1 MQDGLFTTGPGRPA
15 GASGPAS
22 PSLGLGAGT
31 TSAMVVGKKSG
42 KRTLAEVMDDDM
54 AAKRKRQ
61 EEAAGGSPAT
71 ATATPRMPTTSRFF
85 HAGQRSVSDPRGS
98 RRWSSAVAA
107 STTTTRSS
115 AAASASVPGSASQP
129 VAGSSGLSCREKE
142 MGQMHLRQEKENV
155 PCEESAD
162 ADDVDVSEDEDV
174 DMDMGAPDAVAQED
188 GYMSPTESTQ
198 WNWDSPDISSPLR
211 PGVRRKGG
219 GAAVDGDEDGWEDGI
234 DADVLSSSPIART
247 NAHTRLHMRKL
258 PSMVVERVVSRPLP
272 LRPVVNTSFS
282 ARNNRRKSLGGSS
295 NRECKKKNK
304 KNANSDEGVDTDT
317 DIDTRQGRGGPDL
330 RDVFDDWDEITSGG
344 EDLSE
349 DDDAYVD
356 GERDVID
363 STASSTP
370 GPITPAT
377 EYDEGGH
384 DHDHGH
390 TVLAYESTSEELEDE
405 DVDEDGERAAGAA
418 AAAARD
424 ATVAHGWWQR
434 WARSSG
440 TSVSVSAGIGSG
452 SGSGSRPDPGGHR
465 DRVRVF
471 SPSFHFCGLFDQCTH
486 VHSVDCLPFSSP
498 TILLSRPGSLM
509 WCSVLLSGLRAGC
522 WSLLV
527 VVGHTTSC
535 PLTTLLHHSAHSAAG
550 CGHLPIAPCSAGGNN
565 QPQRPQQQHEP
576 QAHLRRRETT
586 MTPDGRQRPPRGL
599 ADLQQRPHSA
609 PQGSKRKRLGFAVE
623 DLRPTASGRSRILAF
638 SSSSSEDVKT
648 TPQLGAGGANARRGS
663 GSGAMRPAS
672 TTEYGGSRN
681 RRVSGKD
688 ATATAATVSTRNR
701 LELEQFRCVSA
712 RSLRGLCA
720 AHLVWW
726 WRR

>member
-1 MQDGLFTTGPGRPA
+1 MRRARSFRYIEPSLAKQVAEGDACPISLLPMEDINPSFVPRALKTIPMNAKAPPSARTAVARPDKGKGRAKELPSEKPSNVGILKFFSPQVREAPATQDGSFATGPGRPA

-22 PSLGLGAGT
+22 PSLGLVAGT

-115 AAASASVPGSASQP
+115 AAASAYVSGAPGSASQP

-174 DMDMGAPDAVAQED
+174 DMGAPDAVTQED

-211 PGVRRKGG
+211 PGARRKRG
-219 GAAVDGDEDGWEDGI
+219 GAAAAAADADEDGWEDGI

-272 LRPVVNTSFS
+272 LRPVMNTSFS

-295 NRECKKKNK
+295 HNECKKKNK
-304 KNANSDEGVDTDT
+304 RNTDSEEGVDTDT
-317 DIDTRQGRGGPDL
+317 DTDIDIRQGRGGPDL
-330 RDVFDDWDEITSGG
+330 RDAFDDWDEITSGG

-356 GERDVID
+356 GDRDVID

-377 EYDEGGH
+377 EADEGGH

-440 TSVSVSAGIGSG
+440 SSSSASAGIRSG
-452 SGSGSRPDPGGHR
+452 SGSRSGHPRPDPGGHR

-471 SPSFHFCGLFDQCTH
+471 SQVSTSVGCSTSALMSNIVSIAFLFISDD
-486 VHSVDCLPFSSP
+486 SPFAA
-498 TILLSRPGSLM
+498 GFVNV
-509 WCSVLLSGLRAGC
+509 CSVLLSGAARR
-522 WSLLV
+522 LLV
-527 VVGHTTSC
+527 VAGHGGAHHLLSADDPFASFG
-535 PLTTLLHHSAHSAAG
+535 PLGGRLWTLTHCTLFR
-550 CGHLPIAPCSAGGNN
+550 L
-565 QPQRPQQQHEP
+565 
-576 QAHLRRRETT
+576 
-586 MTPDGRQRPPRGL
+586 RQRP
-599 ADLQQRPHSA
+599 A
-609 PQGSKRKRLGFAVE
+609 
-623 DLRPTASGRSRILAF
+623 
-638 SSSSSEDVKT
+638 
-648 TPQLGAGGANARRGS
+648 TP
-663 GSGAMRPAS
+663 
-672 TTEYGGSRN
+672 
-681 RRVSGKD
+681 
-688 ATATAATVSTRNR
+688 ATAAAQAAGPLAAERDHDDSRWAPAAILSPAGLETERVS
-701 LELEQFRCVSA
+701 V
-712 RSLRGLCA
+712 RG
-720 AHLVWW
+720 
-726 WRR
+726 R